1 MINLYDNFLSKEDF
15 SYVKENI
22 LDNRYF
28 PWYHNDYKVT
38 PEDNIVQFTHMF
50 YEKHNK
56 NSDHYKFLEPIL
68 NIINPSAIRRI
79 KANITYREKDFKKFE
94 LHTDFNGNFENQK
107 TGIFFRLPTEAEW
120 TLACQGQKEEVD
132 SNAWH
137 YENSNE
143 KYHKAFRTMF
153 DLFCYII
160 IYFFISE

>member
-15 SYVKENI
+15 SYIKENI

-94 LHTDFNGNFENQK
+94 LHTDFNDNFENQK
-107 TGIFFRLPTEAEW
+107 TGIFYMNTNNGKTVFDTDQEI
-120 TLACQGQKEEVD
+120 D
-132 SNAWH
+132 SV
-137 YENSNE
+137 EN
-143 KYHKAFRTMF
+143 R
-153 DLFCYII
+153 
-160 IYFFISE
+160 FITFPAHLKHAGTTHTDVPIRRVINFNWY

>member
-15 SYVKENI
+15 SYIKENI

-68 NIINPSAIRRI
+68 NIINPSAIFPQVFTTCLV
-79 KANITYREKDFKKFE
+79 ASLE
-94 LHTDFNGNFENQK
+94 
-107 TGIFFRLPTEAEW
+107 
-120 TLACQGQKEEVD
+120 
-132 SNAWH
+132 
-137 YENSNE
+137 
-143 KYHKAFRTMF
+143 
-153 DLFCYII
+153 
-160 IYFFISE
+160 